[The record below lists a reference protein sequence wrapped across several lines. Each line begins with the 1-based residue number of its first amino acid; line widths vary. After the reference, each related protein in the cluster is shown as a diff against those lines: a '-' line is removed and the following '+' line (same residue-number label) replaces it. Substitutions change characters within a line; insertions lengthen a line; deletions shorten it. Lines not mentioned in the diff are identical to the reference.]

1 MRVIMDKVHR
11 SFNVSVA
18 SLEDGPDPS
27 LASLAIVAV
36 ARTRREVR
44 SLLDRVVDAVAAY
57 PRAELLSHD
66 ITEV

>member
-1 MRVIMDKVHR
+1 MRTIMDKVHR

-18 SLEDGPDPS
+18 EWTTTTIRPRSLSPLLPS
-27 LASLAIVAV
+27 

-44 SLLDRVVDAVAAY
+44 ELLDRVADAVAVY
-57 PRAELLSHD
+57 PRAEILSHD